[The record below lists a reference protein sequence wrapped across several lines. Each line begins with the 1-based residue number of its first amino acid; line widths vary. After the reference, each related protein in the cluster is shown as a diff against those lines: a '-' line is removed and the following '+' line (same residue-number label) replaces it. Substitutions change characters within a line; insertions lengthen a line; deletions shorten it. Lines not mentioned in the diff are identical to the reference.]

1 MSSNFSTQTGE
12 EFYNSDIHGN
22 ITLNLRGNAK
32 LKANSVVLATNS
44 SLFNKLITN
53 DKLTTLDITEY
64 TPDSVKSFIR
74 YLYLG
79 QIQSF
84 VDCGINN
91 FWGICYL
98 AREYK
103 VSWLLTE
110 MPELLSNILF
120 VIEENMSHLF
130 DVLYRIEEFGID
142 SKNTARTDEKVVK
155 SLRKSLY
162 EYLLLSKSKKIF
174 LKFTVNVLLTTD
186 DNSWTDVHECI
197 AKFCTTITYNS
208 KHVKVL
214 VVNVHQRIVSTSS
227 AGKIKVL
234 KSCWRR

>member
-1 MSSNFSTQTGE
+1 MPRTKLSPALSE

-22 ITLNLRGNAK
+22 ITLNLRGNTK

-103 VSWLLTE
+103 VSWLLIE
-110 MPELLSNILF
+110 MSELLYNILCNE
-120 VIEENMSHLF
+120 VNKEP
-130 DVLYRIEEFGID
+130 
-142 SKNTARTDEKVVK
+142 
-155 SLRKSLY
+155 
-162 EYLLLSKSKKIF
+162 YLL
-174 LKFTVNVLLTTD
+174 
-186 DNSWTDVHECI
+186 
-197 AKFCTTITYNS
+197 Y
-208 KHVKVL
+208 KVIL
-214 VVNVHQRIVSTSS
+214 R
-227 AGKIKVL
+227 
-234 KSCWRR
+234 